1 MILFTL
7 SGPHGT
13 SQGSDSAAIRTVGE
27 PGYCALVRC
36 PAQGTFP
43 GLEYPRRRK
52 ICSAICDLELTVAV
66 YDTTSIRDPRKGRQ
80 AALDAVVLDL
90 SKLGATRL
98 TIEQDD
104 SLVAADRAYL
114 YDAVRRHRAPDLVY
128 HHCRPQEEPLLW
140 VSDAVVW
147 CYAKGGEWRRRVQ
160 PIIGSVTSVRV

>member
-1 MILFTL
+1 MTARGCAEPTDQDTL
-7 SGPHGT
+7 
-13 SQGSDSAAIRTVGE
+13 
-27 PGYCALVRC
+27 
-36 PAQGTFP
+36 
-43 GLEYPRRRK
+43 
-52 ICSAICDLELTVAV
+52 DLEHAILVVEELAGPLGQ
-66 YDTTSIRDPRKGRQ
+66 R
-80 AALDAVVLDL
+80 AWDAIE
-90 SKLGATRL
+90 ATTRL